1 MLARMSLTQL
11 PPEILL
17 SIFDLLGSEFFHQD
31 VGRLTVSRRWY
42 DFAWPV
48 FAEHVELQTAK
59 SLTAFTADEGLLL
72 RANPYLTSLILS
84 LDNASLNLGRLPVT
98 DDDRGRWM
106 ANVQSALARLTAG
119 LQQCSRLRSL
129 RLRFLIYDAYLL
141 ADNLLE
147 LVATRH
153 LTSLYIDGAG
163 SGRLYRGSEISTH
176 PCFCRSISPL
186 LRTLRRFHCRLDF
199 VCPRL
204 LEAPA
209 DGALVDLEEL
219 VVNLSRPIV
228 AGEGYSYSRRCLP
241 SFPGR
246 LVRLKK
252 DMETQAAS
260 LARRMKNPRMV
271 RVMSHEL
278 PAMGVYAFDVLREQH
293 IRLKPGAEW
302 NARGKVTG

>member
-1 MLARMSLTQL
+1 ISLTQL

-17 SIFDLLGSEFFHQD
+17 AIFDLLDSEFFHQD

-59 SLTAFTADEGLLL
+59 SLAAFTAAEGLLE
-72 RANPYLTSLILS
+72 RANPHMTSLILS

-106 ANVQSALARLTAG
+106 TSVQSALARLNVG

-204 LEAPA
+204 LDTPA

-219 VVNLSRPIV
+219 VINLSRPIV
-228 AGEGYSYSRRCLP
+228 AGEGYSYSRRCQP
-241 SFPGR
+241 TFPGR
-246 LVRLKK
+246 FPGSDLSLVRLKR

-278 PAMGVYAFDVLREQH
+278 PALGVFAFDVLREQH
-293 IRLKPGAEW
+293 LRLEPGAEW
-302 NARGKVTG
+302 NARG